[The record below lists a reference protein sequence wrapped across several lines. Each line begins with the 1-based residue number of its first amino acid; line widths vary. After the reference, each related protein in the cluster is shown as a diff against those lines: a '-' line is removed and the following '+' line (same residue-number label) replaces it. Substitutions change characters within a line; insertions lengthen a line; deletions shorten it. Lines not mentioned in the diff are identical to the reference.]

1 MTQVW
6 IVRHGT
12 GLYVFKDLATA
23 ETSIRDAYKSAY
35 SVERD
40 EVADDSFTFTV
51 TQDGRVQDRVTV
63 NGFEVYESPTA
74 MPHILFPEDE
84 PAPRERVRKEF

>member
-1 MTQVW
+1 MIQVW

-23 ETSIRDAYKSAY
+23 ETSIRNAYKAAY
-35 SVERD
+35 SVEKD
-40 EVADDSFTFTV
+40 EVSDVSSTFTV
-51 TQDGRVQDRVTV
+51 MQDGNVQDRVTANAFDV
-63 NGFEVYESPTA
+63 HEHPTA